1 VDFVFLIKIRKMPSI
16 LSTCTKEELIKKL
29 KKQKMITIVQGFVI
43 FLMVIFAVFYTLEKG
58 VSYQT
63 FLPLFFTPMLFVMFF
78 EIKKIKKEL
87 ASRK

>member
-16 LSTCTKEELIKKL
+16 LSTYTTEELIKKL